1 MIHMTHL
8 SAGDLSVIGG
18 RQAILV
24 QIADDAM
31 RSCDWEQAQSYFHQ
45 ARDLTSMLATNSPT
59 ASKMH
64 YIALNLARIE
74 YHKGNYS
81 GALAAFQKL
90 VCSLDWLMPSDIEIL
105 AVCNEKL
112 GRANLAR
119 ELHEAACEA
128 QLELDSL

>member
-1 MIHMTHL
+1 MTHFA
-8 SAGDLSVIGG
+8 AGDSSVIGG

-31 RSCDWEQAQSYFHQ
+31 RSGDWNQAQGYYHQ
-45 ARDLTSMLATNSPT
+45 ARELTAMLANNSNV
-59 ASKMH
+59 AGKMH

-74 YHKGNYS
+74 YHQGNYS
-81 GALAAFQKL
+81 GALAAFQNL
-90 VCSLDWLMPSDIEIL
+90 VCSIDWLMPSDIEIL
-105 AVCNEKL
+105 ADCNEKL
-112 GRANLAR
+112 GRADLAR